1 MLNQLGRP
9 RFNTVAI
16 ESYLENV
23 KTQLAAIEIQK
34 QPVKERSQSPKGVE
48 KQSCYKPK
56 KKNKQRNN
64 DSNHEQGRQ
73 NIRGQGATR

>member
-48 KQSCYKPK
+48 KQSCYKPQ
-56 KKNKQRNN
+56 KNKQRDN

-73 NIRGQGATR
+73 NIWGQGATR